1 MGGRMANKDQ
11 QASILDSV
19 VSYRKHL
26 VDLRERI
33 LADAVMIGEIPSP
46 TFQEDQIVE
55 FMRNRFTEEGLDQI
69 SVDEVKNATAII
81 SGSSGKQN
89 ILVAAHTDRLW
100 NRSIEHAI
108 TVTADSLIGP
118 GIADNGL
125 GVAALT
131 TLPSLLDAVGVKLKA
146 NLILLGA
153 SRSMGRGDLEGLR
166 FFTRNAKVP
175 IGAAVCIEGV
185 QLGRLSYSSLGMN
198 RCEITVDTPEEHHWE
213 SWSLSGAIIALNQI
227 VQRILAIE
235 TPEMPKTSII
245 LGSIQSGNS
254 YNVPP
259 TQALLRFEV
268 RSEEPGMVTRI
279 REQIQEIIA
288 QAIAENQIH
297 ARLEVIASRR
307 PGSIGFSHP
316 YVRGVRDIMKRL
328 KIEPQVA
335 PSTSELSVLLENGI
349 PSLTLGITEGDNKHQ
364 IDESIRI
371 APIFSGLAQMIAT
384 LQTIDLQLHHEQD

>member
-1 MGGRMANKDQ
+1 MTLEEK
-11 QASILDSV
+11 QASILDTILD
-19 VSYRKHL
+19 YRSNL
-26 VDLRERI
+26 MGMRERL

-46 TFQEDQIVE
+46 TFHEEKLVE

-69 SVDEVKNATAII
+69 SVDEVRNATAILN
-81 SGSSGKQN
+81 GTDGKKT
-89 ILVAAHTDRLW
+89 ILIAAHTDRLW
-100 NRSIEHAI
+100 NASIDHSI
-108 TVTADSLIGP
+108 TVTAETLIGP

-125 GVAALT
+125 GAAVLT
-131 TLPSLLDAVGVKLKA
+131 TLPSLLEAVGVKLKS

-166 FFTRNAKVP
+166 FFTNNSKVP
-175 IGAAVCIEGV
+175 IGAAVCLEGI

-198 RCEITVDTPEEHHWE
+198 RCEISVTTPEERNWE

-235 TPEMPKTSII
+235 TPEAPKTSII
-245 LGSIQSGNS
+245 LGSLSSGSS

-288 QAIAENQIH
+288 QSVAENRIR
-297 ARLEVIASRR
+297 ADLEVIASRR

-316 YVRGVRDIMKRL
+316 YVRSVREIMKRL
-328 KIEPQVA
+328 GIEPEVA

-364 IDESIRI
+364 VDETIRI
-371 APIFSGLAQMIAT
+371 DPIFSGLAQMIGL
-384 LQTIDLQLHHEQD
+384 LQTIDLHLNDE